1 MVQYNPLIKSRTL
14 SLFHL
19 VKRPK
24 ISSEK
29 APLLIML
36 HGYGSNE
43 EDLFSFAEELPEELF
58 IVSLRAPYP
67 MPPYGHAWYAIH
79 WENSGGK
86 FSDDVQAVA
95 SREKISAFIDEA
107 VEKYPVDPDNVT
119 LVGFSQGC
127 ILSFAVALSYP
138 EKVKNVVGLSGYIHT
153 DILKE
158 GFKNNDFSK
167 LSVYSS
173 HGTQDQ
179 VIPVTW
185 ARKTSPLL
193 DSLKIPN
200 VYSEFPVGHGVAPQN
215 FMELRK
221 WLEERI

>member
-1 MVQYNPLIKSRTL
+1 MNTETL
-14 SLFHL
+14 SLYHL
-19 VKRPK
+19 VRKPK
-24 ISSEK
+24 ITKEK

-43 EDLFSFAEELPEELF
+43 EDLFSFAVELPDEFF
-58 IVSLRAPYP
+58 IISLRAPYP

-79 WENSGGK
+79 WQNTGGK
-86 FSDDVQAVA
+86 FSDDAQAIE

-107 VEKYPVDPDNVT
+107 LEKYPVDPDKVT

-138 EKVKNVVGLSGYIHT
+138 QKVKNVLGLSGYVNP
-153 DILKE
+153 DIIKE
-158 GFKNNDFSK
+158 GFSNNDFSG
-167 LSVYSS
+167 LAVYSS

-179 VIPVTW
+179 VIPVAW
-185 ARKTSPLL
+185 ARKTKPFL
-193 DSLKIPN
+193 DSLGIEN

-215 FMELRK
+215 FTELKK
-221 WLEERI
+221 WLEERL

>member
-1 MVQYNPLIKSRTL
+1 MNTETL
-14 SLFHL
+14 SLYHL
-19 VKRPK
+19 VRKPK
-24 ISSEK
+24 ITSEK

-43 EDLFSFAEELPEELF
+43 EDLFSFAEELPGEFF
-58 IVSLRAPYP
+58 IISLRAPYP

-79 WENSGGK
+79 WENTGGK
-86 FSDDVQAVA
+86 FSDDAQAID

-107 VEKYPVDPDNVT
+107 IKNYPVDPDNVT

-138 EKVKNVVGLSGYIHT
+138 QKVKNVVGLSGYINV
-153 DILKE
+153 DIIKE
-158 GFKNNDFSK
+158 GFQENDFSG

-179 VIPVTW
+179 VIPVAW

-193 DSLKIPN
+193 DSLGIAN

-215 FMELRK
+215 FRELKK
-221 WLEERI
+221 WLEDRL

>member
-1 MVQYNPLIKSRTL
+1 MNTNTL
-14 SLFHL
+14 SLYHL
-19 VKRPK
+19 VRKPK
-24 ISSEK
+24 VSVEK

-58 IVSLRAPYP
+58 VISLRAPYP
-67 MPPYGHAWYAIH
+67 MPPYGYAWYAIH
-79 WENSGGK
+79 WDNTDGK

-95 SREKISAFIDEA
+95 SREKITQFIEEA
-107 VEKYPVDPDNVT
+107 VEEYPVDPDNVT

-138 EKVKNVVGLSGYIHT
+138 EKVKNVIGLSGYINPA
-153 DILKE
+153 ILKE
-158 GFKNNDFSK
+158 GYKNNDFSN

-179 VIPVTW
+179 VIPVSW
-185 ARKTSPLL
+185 ARNTKPFL
-193 DSLKIPN
+193 DSLNIEN
-200 VYSEFPVGHGVAPQN
+200 TFSEFPVGHGVAPQN
-215 FMELRK
+215 FMELKK
-221 WLEERI
+221 WLEERL